1 MNFVLESCLKHIR
14 TFFEWSVMVGRERR
28 RLDGNTAILLTV
40 LDLAR
45 ELDVN
50 LSDLARNCMGVVS
63 ANRIPKAYP
72 DP

>member
-1 MNFVLESCLKHIR
+1 MEPARN
-14 TFFEWSVMVGRERR
+14 VMVGRRERR

>member
-1 MNFVLESCLKHIR
+1 
-14 TFFEWSVMVGRERR
+14 MVGRERR